1 MGVDTKAV
9 IRKGVTIEELKAHAE
24 KKYGKV
30 SIEETKFDNFFYLV
44 FEEGE
49 QVRRNLAVFTDHT
62 MAERDYGI
70 SGTLLSIGCRGESVE
85 IVTHFAEE
93 FGGFIDDNDCDDKDF
108 YPVNVEKM
116 EQGKEYTPKEKFKH
130 KLISEFGL
138 EAANKI
144 IVACEE
150 YSKL

>member
-1 MGVDTKAV
+1 MGVDTKAI

-30 SIEETKFDNFFYLV
+30 SVEETKIDDFFYLV
-44 FEEGE
+44 FEEGK
-49 QVRRNLAVFTDHT
+49 QVRRNLAVFTNPE

-70 SGTLLSIGCRGESVE
+70 SGILLSIGCRGESVE

-93 FGGFIDDNDCDDKDF
+93 FGGFVDDSDCDDKDF

-130 KLISEFGL
+130 KLIKEFGL

-150 YSKL
+150 YSQL

>member
-1 MGVDTKAV
+1 MGVSTKAI

-24 KKYGKV
+24 KKYGEV
-30 SIEETKFDNFFYLV
+30 GIEETFLDNFFYLV
-44 FEEGE
+44 FKEGE
-49 QVRRNLAVFTDHT
+49 QSRRNLAVFTDHT

-70 SGTLLSIGCRGESVE
+70 SGILLSISCMGKSVE

-93 FGGFIDDNDCDDKDF
+93 FGGFVDDSDCDDKDF

-130 KLISEFGL
+130 KLIKEFGL

-150 YSKL
+150 YSQL

>member
-1 MGVDTKAV
+1 MGVSTKAI

-24 KKYGKV
+24 KKYGEV
-30 SIEETKFDNFFYLV
+30 SIEKTHSDGFFYLV
-44 FEEGE
+44 FEEGKRL
-49 QVRRNLAVFTDHT
+49 RRSLGVFTDSE

-70 SGTLLSIGCRGESVE
+70 SGIILSLGCSGESVE
-85 IVTHFAEE
+85 IVTYFAEE
-93 FGGFIDDNDCDDKDF
+93 FGGFVDENDCDDKDF

-116 EQGKEYTPKEKFKH
+116 EQAREYTPKEKFKH
-130 KLISEFGL
+130 KLIKEFGL

-150 YSKL
+150 YSEL